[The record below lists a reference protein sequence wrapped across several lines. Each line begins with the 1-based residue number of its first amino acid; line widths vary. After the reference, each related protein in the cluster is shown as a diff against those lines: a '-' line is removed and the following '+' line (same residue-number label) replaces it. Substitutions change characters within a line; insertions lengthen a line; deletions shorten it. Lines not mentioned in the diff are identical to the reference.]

1 MITSDG
7 RGFLIDWDLAKD
19 INSEGARSLGRTV
32 RTRGNDVCNYTDIVS
47 IGNSSVYIRKTA
59 GKSRLEDTRVL

>member
-32 RTRGNDVCNYTDIVS
+32 CTYVDDCFHYIDTVF
-47 IGNSSVYIRKTA
+47 IGNSAVYIRKTA
-59 GKSRLEDTRVL
+59 GKT